1 MHRRLVLAVVSTA
14 LLVSSFRAWSFDGA
28 PVRSD
33 RTLFHVTTFATGL
46 EHPWGAAFLPDGR
59 LLVTERPGR
68 MRLVDRD
75 GHVSAPLGG
84 VPPVEV
90 GGWEGGLLDVAP
102 APDFAA
108 TREIYFCHTAL
119 VPGGALTRLAR
130 ARLSPDATALEGATP
145 ILDVT
150 PAQEEHRSHFGCRIA
165 FGPQDGKVYF
175 STGDRLTDPRRAQP
189 R

>member
-1 MHRRLVLAVVSTA
+1 MGLRR
-14 LLVSSFRAWSFDGA
+14 RPG
-28 PVRSD
+28 PVRPA
-33 RTLFHVTTFATGL
+33 LFHVTTFATGL

-90 GGWEGGLLDVAP
+90 GGWEGGLLDVAL

-119 VPGGALTRLAR
+119 VQGGALTRLAR
-130 ARLSPDATALEGATP
+130 ARLSLDATALEGATP

-150 PAQEEHRSHFGCRIA
+150 PAQRSIA
-165 FGPQDGKVYF
+165 AISAVGSPLALKTARSISRPV
-175 STGDRLTDPRRAQP
+175 TV
-189 R
+189 